1 MYKPDAYDLYT
12 KLIIKLIKIDYQN
25 DMLVLQILIQIFKRR
40 NFYMHWLENCYL
52 IIYRITYLLIQ
63 LHLPCIRLMLLKYMA
78 NSMTNK
84 LLIYPFSRIYILIKL
99 VFLESIRVTVMLMHY
114 THFECLI
121 IYLITSWFLYLH
133 SFSQSLRAT
142 QVDLACRTSEEFTK
156 LYYKYLDK
164 QRNVSNNNTVKHILP
179 FPWLYVLIAC
189 V

>member
-1 MYKPDAYDLYT
+1 MYCISLIHIILYT
-12 KLIIKLIKIDYQN
+12 KLIIKMTCLYYIQVSKRFICIDWKNRKLLSDNLQN
-25 DMLVLQILIQIFKRR
+25 NLF
-40 NFYMHWLENCYL
+40 
-52 IIYRITYLLIQ
+52 Q

-84 LLIYPFSRIYILIKL
+84 LLIYLSSRIYILINI
-99 VFLESIRVTVMLMHY
+99 VFESIRVTVMLMHY

-121 IYLITSWFLYLH
+121 IYLITWSLYLH
-133 SFSQSLRAT
+133 YLFSQSLRAT

-164 QRNVSNNNTVKHILP
+164 QRNVSNNNTVKHIP
-179 FPWLYVLIAC
+179 SFPWLYILIAC